1 MKSLP
6 IILRVIIAAV
16 LMFAASFSGMLL
28 QLIPGYQNILAGTAV
43 GRSTTGL
50 LLACAAMLL
59 QYACAT
65 VVDYVAV
72 RLLARY
78 LDHQPPTML
87 KLRPTKT
94 GMLWFTAMIGVAMVI
109 FLIAGGITILF
120 DVAGEPLAQHGDQW
134 WATLIIV
141 LGMAFLLQGI
151 PEEFIWRGWLL
162 PSLGAK
168 ISMRWAVGLSVVVFG
183 SLHLVSRGGQSNA
196 LEHVIYLAMPLGFA
210 YAAAMARLVADST
223 WAAIGVHGGYHT
235 AMLFANVLPIN
246 NSPTLWVL
254 IGALWFAVGLAI
266 RAWRRPFAPAQSD
279 PQESVPA

>member
-1 MKSLP
+1 MKVLP
-6 IILRVIIAAV
+6 IILRVVIAAV
-16 LMFAASFSGMLL
+16 LMFAASFSGVLT
-28 QLIPGYQNILAGTAV
+28 QFIPGYESILAGTAV

-50 LLACAAMLL
+50 LLACGAMLM
-59 QYACAT
+59 QFACAT
-65 VVDYVAV
+65 AVAYMGV
-72 RLLARY
+72 RLLTRY
-78 LDHQPPTML
+78 LDQQPPTML

-109 FLIAGGITILF
+109 LLIAGGVTILLGTT
-120 DVAGEPLAQHGDQW
+120 GEPLAQHGDQW

-168 ISMRWAVGLSVVVFG
+168 TSMRWAVGFSVVVFG

-210 YAAAMARLVADST
+210 YAAAMARLVANST
-223 WAAIGVHGGYHT
+223 WAAVGVHGGFHT
-235 AMLFANVLPIN
+235 AMVFANVLPIN
-246 NSPTLWVL
+246 NSPILWAL

>member
-65 VVDYVAV
+65 VVAYVVV

-78 LDHQPPTML
+78 LDHQPPAML

-94 GMLWFTAMIGVAMVI
+94 GMLWFAAMIGVAMVI
-109 FLIAGGITILF
+109 SLIAGGITILF

-168 ISMRWAVGLSVVVFG
+168 ISMRWAVGFSVVVFG

-223 WAAIGVHGGYHT
+223 WAAVGVHGGYHT
-235 AMLFANVLPIN
+235 AMMIANVLPIN

>member
-16 LMFAASFSGMLL
+16 LMFAASFSGFVL

-43 GRSTTGL
+43 GRSTIGL
-50 LLACAAMLL
+50 LMACAAMLL

-65 VVDYVAV
+65 VVAYVAV

-78 LDHQPPTML
+78 LDHQPPAML

-94 GMLWFTAMIGVAMVI
+94 GMIWFAAMIGVAMVI

-120 DVAGEPLAQHGDQW
+120 GVTGEPLAQHGDQW

-168 ISMRWAVGLSVVVFG
+168 ISMRWAVGFSVIVFG
-183 SLHLVSRGGQSNA
+183 SLHLVSRGG
-196 LEHVIYLAMPLGFA
+196 
-210 YAAAMARLVADST
+210 
-223 WAAIGVHGGYHT
+223 
-235 AMLFANVLPIN
+235 
-246 NSPTLWVL
+246 
-254 IGALWFAVGLAI
+254 
-266 RAWRRPFAPAQSD
+266 
-279 PQESVPA
+279 

>member
-1 MKSLP
+1 
-6 IILRVIIAAV
+6 
-16 LMFAASFSGMLL
+16 MFAASFSGFVL

-50 LLACAAMLL
+50 LMACAAMLL

-65 VVDYVAV
+65 VVAYAAV

-78 LDHQPPTML
+78 LDHQPPAML

-94 GMLWFTAMIGVAMVI
+94 GMIWFAAMIGVAMVI

-120 DVAGEPLAQHGDQW
+120 GVTGEPLALQGDQW
-134 WATLIIV
+134 WAILALM
-141 LGMAFLLQGI
+141 LGRAFLLQGI

-210 YAAAMARLVADST
+210 YAAAMVRLVADST
-223 WAAIGVHGGYHT
+223 WAAVGVHGGYHT
-235 AMLFANVLPIN
+235 AMVIANVLPIN

>member
-65 VVDYVAV
+65 VVAYVAV

>member
-65 VVDYVAV
+65 VVAYVAV

-120 DVAGEPLAQHGDQW
+120 GVTGEPLALQGDQW
-134 WATLIIV
+134 WAILALM
-141 LGMAFLLQGI
+141 LGRAFLLQGI

-210 YAAAMARLVADST
+210 YAAAMVRLVADST
-223 WAAIGVHGGYHT
+223 WAAVGVHGGYHT
-235 AMLFANVLPIN
+235 AMMIANVLPIN

-279 PQESVPA
+279 PQESVLA

>member
-6 IILRVIIAAV
+6 IILRVVIAAV
-16 LMFAASFSGMLL
+16 LMFAASFSGVLM
-28 QLIPGYQNILAGTAV
+28 QFVPGYESILAGTAV
-43 GRSTTGL
+43 GRSITGL

-65 VVDYVAV
+65 VVAYVGV
-72 RLLARY
+72 RLLVRY
-78 LDHQPPTML
+78 LDHQPPAML

-94 GMLWFTAMIGVAMVI
+94 GMIWFAAMIGVAMVI

-168 ISMRWAVGLSVVVFG
+168 TSMRWAVGFSVVVFG

-196 LEHVIYLAMPLGFA
+196 IEHVIYLAMPLGFA
-210 YAAAMARLVADST
+210 YAAAMARLAADST

-235 AMLFANVLPIN
+235 AMLLANVLPIN

-266 RAWRRPFAPAQSD
+266 RAWQRPFAPAQSD
-279 PQESVPA
+279 PQESAPA

>member
-1 MKSLP
+1 MKVLP
-6 IILRVIIAAV
+6 IILRVVIAAV
-16 LMFAASFSGMLL
+16 LMFAASFSGVLM
-28 QLIPGYQNILAGTAV
+28 QFVPGYESILAGTAV
-43 GRSTTGL
+43 GRSITGL

-65 VVDYVAV
+65 VVAYVGV
-72 RLLARY
+72 RLLVRY
-78 LDHQPPTML
+78 LDHQPPAML

-94 GMLWFTAMIGVAMVI
+94 GMIWFAAMIGVAMVI

-168 ISMRWAVGLSVVVFG
+168 TSMRWAVGFSVVVFG

-210 YAAAMARLVADST
+210 YAAAMARLVANST
-223 WAAIGVHGGYHT
+223 WAAVGVHGGYHT

>member
-1 MKSLP
+1 MKVLP
-6 IILRVIIAAV
+6 IILRVVIAAV

-65 VVDYVAV
+65 VVAYVAV
-72 RLLARY
+72 RLLVCY
-78 LDHQPPTML
+78 LDHQPPVML
-87 KLRPTKT
+87 KLRPTKI
-94 GMLWFTAMIGVAMVI
+94 GMIWFAAMIGVAMVI

-168 ISMRWAVGLSVVVFG
+168 ISMCWAVGLSVVVFG

-210 YAAAMARLVADST
+210 YAAAMARLVAEST
-223 WAAIGVHGGYHT
+223 WAAVGVHGGYHT
-235 AMLFANVLPIN
+235 AMMIANVLPIN

>member
-6 IILRVIIAAV
+6 IILRVVIAAV
-16 LMFAASFSGMLL
+16 LMFAASFSGVLM
-28 QLIPGYQNILAGTAV
+28 QFVPGYESILAGTAV
-43 GRSTTGL
+43 GRSITGL

-65 VVDYVAV
+65 VVAYVGV
-72 RLLARY
+72 RLLVRY
-78 LDHQPPTML
+78 LDHQPPAML

-94 GMLWFTAMIGVAMVI
+94 GMIWFAAMIGVAMVI
-109 FLIAGGITILF
+109 FLLAGGITILF

-168 ISMRWAVGLSVVVFG
+168 TSMRWVVGFSVVVFG

-196 LEHVIYLAMPLGFA
+196 IEHIIYLAMPLGFA
-210 YAAAMARLVADST
+210 YAAAMARLAADST

-235 AMLFANVLPIN
+235 AMLLANVLPIN

-279 PQESVPA
+279 PQESAPA

>member
-6 IILRVIIAAV
+6 IILRVVIAAV
-16 LMFAASFSGMLL
+16 LMFAASFSGFVL

-50 LLACAAMLL
+50 LMACAAMLL

-65 VVDYVAV
+65 VVAYVAV

-78 LDHQPPTML
+78 LDHQPPAML

-94 GMLWFTAMIGVAMVI
+94 GMIWFAAMIGVAMVI

-120 DVAGEPLAQHGDQW
+120 GVTGEPLALQGDRW
-134 WATLIIV
+134 WAILALM
-141 LGMAFLLQGI
+141 LGRAFLLQGI

-168 ISMRWAVGLSVVVFG
+168 TSMRWAVGLSVIVFG
-183 SLHLVSRGGQSNA
+183 SLHLVSRGG
-196 LEHVIYLAMPLGFA
+196 
-210 YAAAMARLVADST
+210 
-223 WAAIGVHGGYHT
+223 
-235 AMLFANVLPIN
+235 
-246 NSPTLWVL
+246 
-254 IGALWFAVGLAI
+254 
-266 RAWRRPFAPAQSD
+266 
-279 PQESVPA
+279 

>member
-1 MKSLP
+1 
-6 IILRVIIAAV
+6 
-16 LMFAASFSGMLL
+16 
-28 QLIPGYQNILAGTAV
+28 
-43 GRSTTGL
+43 
-50 LLACAAMLL
+50 
-59 QYACAT
+59 
-65 VVDYVAV
+65 
-72 RLLARY
+72 
-78 LDHQPPTML
+78 
-87 KLRPTKT
+87 
-94 GMLWFTAMIGVAMVI
+94 MIGVAMVI

-168 ISMRWAVGLSVVVFG
+168 ISMRWAVGFSVVVFG

-223 WAAIGVHGGYHT
+223 WAAVGVHGGYHT
-235 AMLFANVLPIN
+235 AMVIANVLPIN

>member
-1 MKSLP
+1 MKVLP
-6 IILRVIIAAV
+6 IILRVVIAAV
-16 LMFAASFSGMLL
+16 LMFAASFSGMLT
-28 QLIPGYQNILAGTAV
+28 QFIPGYESILAGTAV
-43 GRSTTGL
+43 GRSITGL
-50 LLACAAMLL
+50 LLACGAMLI
-59 QYACAT
+59 QFACAT
-65 VVDYVAV
+65 AVAYVGV
-72 RLLARY
+72 RLLIRY

-94 GMLWFTAMIGVAMVI
+94 GMLWFAAMIGVAMVI

-168 ISMRWAVGLSVVVFG
+168 TSMRWAVGFSVVVFG

-210 YAAAMARLVADST
+210 YAAAMARLVANST
-223 WAAIGVHGGYHT
+223 WAAVGVHGGFHT
-235 AMLFANVLPIN
+235 AMVFANVLPIN

-266 RAWRRPFAPAQSD
+266 RAWQRPFAPAQSD
-279 PQESVPA
+279 PQESAPA

>member
-1 MKSLP
+1 
-6 IILRVIIAAV
+6 
-16 LMFAASFSGMLL
+16 MFAASFSGVLM
-28 QLIPGYQNILAGTAV
+28 QFVPGYESILAGTAV
-43 GRSTTGL
+43 GRSITGL

-65 VVDYVAV
+65 VVAYVGV
-72 RLLARY
+72 RLLVRY
-78 LDHQPPTML
+78 LDHQPPAML

-94 GMLWFTAMIGVAMVI
+94 GMIWFAAMIGVAMVI

-168 ISMRWAVGLSVVVFG
+168 TSMRWAVGFSVVVFG

-210 YAAAMARLVADST
+210 YAAAMARLVANST
-223 WAAIGVHGGYHT
+223 WAAVGVHGGFHT
-235 AMLFANVLPIN
+235 AMVFANVLPIN
-246 NSPTLWVL
+246 NSPILWAL

>member
-1 MKSLP
+1 MKVLP
-6 IILRVIIAAV
+6 IILRVVIAAV
-16 LMFAASFSGMLL
+16 LMFAASFSGMLT
-28 QLIPGYQNILAGTAV
+28 QLIPGYESILAGTVV
-43 GRSTTGL
+43 GRNTTGL
-50 LLACAAMLL
+50 LLACGAMLM
-59 QYACAT
+59 QFACAT
-65 VVDYVAV
+65 AVAYVGV
-72 RLLARY
+72 RLLVRY
-78 LDHQPPTML
+78 LDHQPPAML
-87 KLRPTKT
+87 KLRPTKI
-94 GMLWFTAMIGVAMVI
+94 GMIWFAAMIGVALVI

-151 PEEFIWRGWLL
+151 PEELVWRGWLL

-168 ISMRWAVGLSVVVFG
+168 ISMCWAVGFSVVVFG

-235 AMLFANVLPIN
+235 AMVIANVLPIN
-246 NSPTLWVL
+246 NSPTLWAL

-266 RAWRRPFAPAQSD
+266 RAWRRPFAPVQSD

>member
-65 VVDYVAV
+65 VVAYVAV

-94 GMLWFTAMIGVAMVI
+94 GMLWFAAMIGVAMVI

-223 WAAIGVHGGYHT
+223 WAAVGVHGGYHT
-235 AMLFANVLPIN
+235 AMVIANVLPIN